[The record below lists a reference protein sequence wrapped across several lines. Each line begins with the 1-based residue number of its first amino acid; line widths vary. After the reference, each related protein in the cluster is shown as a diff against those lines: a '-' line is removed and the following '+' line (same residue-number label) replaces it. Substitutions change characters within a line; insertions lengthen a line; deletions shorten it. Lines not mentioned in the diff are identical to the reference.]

1 MLPSNPQVTGGLFCD
16 TAPLSVSNG
25 QVWAGLFCQPGQIV
39 IPPVGG
45 GGSGPGV
52 GLPGENYFNQAPP
65 RQRDNDLF
73 LQQALQEDEEMLLMI
88 KAFVET
94 IQ

>member
-1 MLPSNPQVTGGLFCD
+1 MYQTGYHATGYYA
-16 TAPLSVSNG
+16 TPYY
-25 QVWAGLFCQPGQIV
+25 QPEVIVV

>member
-1 MLPSNPQVTGGLFCD
+1 MHLTGYHATGYHATPYYRPEVQV
-16 TAPLSVSNG
+16 
-25 QVWAGLFCQPGQIV
+25 I

-45 GGSGPGV
+45 GGSGGGPSV
-52 GLPGENYFNQAPP
+52 GLPGESYFNQAPP

-73 LQQALQEDEEMLLMI
+73 LQQAIQEDEEMLLMI